1 MEKTKKARLG
11 GKLRGIRE
19 LLGVFGAFALIFVLL
34 SVIPGVSEKFL
45 APSNLFNIARQITV
59 NIVLACG
66 LTMAILIGGIDL
78 SVGSVIAISG
88 CLVGGLMTNNGLP
101 VYAAIAIGLASGAV
115 FGAVN
120 GLVISRTNIPPFIVT
135 LATMYV
141 GRGIVRLYTD
151 SSTILITDDVFSYIG
166 SGKLFGVVPIQIIYI
181 VVLCLVTW
189 FILNRTKFGRHIY
202 AVGDNEQAALFTGIN
217 VRRVKLTVYVL
228 VGLFAAIA
236 GILNAARTSAGLY
249 TSGEGYDGRHCGRR
263 PRRHQHDGRRGPSG
277 RLRNRRHDNRRP
289 EQRHEPHG
297 LQLRLAVR
305 RQGRRAA
312 HRGAH
317 RLLQE
322 KARPLIRA
330 QEASK

>member
-101 VYAAIAIGLASGAV
+101 VYAAIAIGLASGAA

-141 GRGIVRLYTD
+141 GRGIVRLY
-151 SSTILITDDVFSYIG
+151 TDDVFSYIG

-249 TSGEGYDGRHCGRR
+249 TSGEGYEMDAIAAVVLGGTSMT
-263 PRRHQHDGRRGPSG
+263 GGVG
-277 RLRNRRHDNRRP
+277 RLAGSVIGAMIIGVLSNGMNLMGFNSAW
-289 EQRHEPHG
+289 QYVVKG
-297 LQLRLAVR
+297 AV
-305 RQGRRAA
+305 
-312 HRGAH
+312 
-317 RLLQE
+317 LLI
-322 KARPLIRA
+322 AVLIDYFKKKRDR
-330 QEASK
+330 

>member
-1 MEKTKKARLG
+1 MEKTKKARAG

-181 VVLCLVTW
+181 VVLCLVS
-189 FILNRTKFGRHIY
+189 
-202 AVGDNEQAALFTGIN
+202 
-217 VRRVKLTVYVL
+217 L
-228 VGLFAAIA
+228 VH
-236 GILNAARTSAGLY
+236 T
-249 TSGEGYDGRHCGRR
+249 
-263 PRRHQHDGRRGPSG
+263 
-277 RLRNRRHDNRRP
+277 
-289 EQRHEPHG
+289 EPHK
-297 LQLRLAVR
+297 VR
-305 RQGRRAA
+305 PPHLCRGRQRAGRAF
-312 HRGAH
+312 HRH
-317 RLLQE
+317 
-322 KARPLIRA
+322 KRPPG
-330 QEASK
+330 EASRSTCWSGSLLPSPASSTPRAPAPGSTPPARATRWTPLRPSSSAAPA